1 MSDVNIIYKG
11 ESIATMDATGEKTL
25 KVKKTIPTDNIKI
38 QYIKPQ
44 GGGSEETFTD
54 DENNLHLWITLG
66 EGRLSPYL
74 GLNLRNGNVIV
85 DWGDGSDPET
95 VYSTGSLRQYIG
107 HEYDASGDYEII
119 VSLEDEFGKCYIPQP
134 HLGTDS
140 IILTDGNGGT
150 ASKYYLSCISK
161 VSVGKRFYIDY
172 CSFNGCTGLK
182 AVNLIPHNDPLYV
195 DKIPQMAF
203 YGCLSLSNINIPS
216 GFSGIDQNA
225 FQNCKSITDITLP
238 DTLEY
243 IEYSAF
249 QDCTALQYIEIP
261 DNVISIGSGLF
272 NGCTSLKEATLPP
285 LISTIDSYTF
295 NNCTSLQYISIP
307 DSVGIIDSRA
317 FYSCT
322 SLGIIRFEGVY
333 PPVISNA
340 NAFSNLPTD
349 CIIQIPDGSFDAYR
363 VATNYPSPNTYVYE
377 EV

>member
-38 QYIKPQ
+38 QYTKPQ

-74 GLNLRNGNVIV
+74 GLRGSIVV
-85 DWGDGSDPET
+85 DWGDGSEPET
-95 VYSTGSLRQYIG
+95 VLSTGGAYNITYAN

-119 VSLEDEFGKCYIPQP
+119 VSPENEFNKVYITEDSNGESALF
-134 HLGTDS
+134 
-140 IILTDGNGGT
+140 TDGEGGD

-161 VSVGKRFYIDY
+161 VSVGKKIYLDSGAF
-172 CSFNGCTGLK
+172 SNCTGLK
-182 AVNLIPHNDPLYV
+182 AVKLVSHNDSSY
-195 DKIPQMAF
+195 DIIPQYAF
-203 YGCLSLSNINIPS
+203 FKCYNLSNINIPS
-216 GFSGIDQNA
+216 GFNDIQQFA
-225 FQNCKSITDITLP
+225 FQYCTALSEITLP
-238 DTLEY
+238 DTLET
-243 IEYSAF
+243 IGDGAF
-249 QDCTALQYIEIP
+249 NGCTALQYIEIP
-261 DNVISIGSGLF
+261 DSVIDIGSSF
-272 NGCTSLKEATLPP
+272 NGCTSLKEAILPSEIL
-285 LISTIDSYTF
+285 LISNFTF
-295 NNCTSLQYISIP
+295 NDCASLQYISIP
-307 DSVGIIDSRA
+307 ESVVGINTRA
-317 FYSCT
+317 FYSCK
-322 SLGIIRFEGVY
+322 SLGIVRFNSST